1 MIDLKTSNKIPGALL
16 QDIKEYGCA
25 VLPALLAQESPKAQT
40 LIITDN
46 PDTVL
51 YAKAAGAACIAY
63 EDPLRPLVFANTDLI
78 IQDLDCLTLTL
89 LIRTCQRHYHIPWR
103 IAQTKRLS
111 IRESAFQDF
120 DALYAIYQTPGICDY
135 IPGMTGEREA
145 ERASFLS
152 YIRTMYPFYG
162 YGLWTVTERL
172 SGRVIGR
179 VGLQNG
185 SFRGKPVLEA
195 GYLIGDAWQN
205 RGYATEAM
213 QGVLEYAVRELEEE
227 RIYAFINPQNRPSMA
242 VAKKLHME
250 RIEENCWRYDGR
262 KSMGLNTPPST
273 GIY

>member
-25 VLPALLAQESPKAQT
+25 VFPSLSAQEGPKGQT

-51 YAKAAGAACIAY
+51 YAKAADAACIAY
-63 EDPLRPLVFANTDLI
+63 EDPLRPLPFANTDLI

-103 IAQTKRLS
+103 IAKTQRLS
-111 IRESAFQDF
+111 IRESVPQDF
-120 DALYAIYQTPGICDY
+120 EALYAIYQTPGICDY

-152 YIRTMYPFYG
+152 YIRTIYPFYG
-162 YGLWTVTERL
+162 YGLWTLVESL

-179 VGLQNG
+179 AGLQNG

-195 GYLIGDAWQN
+195 GYLIGGSWQN
-205 RGYATEAM
+205 RGNATEAM
-213 QGVLEYAVRELEEE
+213 QGILKYAIRELEEE
-227 RIYAFINPQNRPSMA
+227 TIYAFINPRNRPSIA
-242 VAKKLHME
+242 VARKLHME
-250 RIEENCWRYDGR
+250 RIEENGWRYDGR
-262 KSMGLNTPPST
+262 KSMELNTPPST